1 MWIPA
6 DGDLLNLDHVVK
18 IMASTI
24 IEENSFQKTIE
35 AQVVGSI
42 DLVTIWFGSCPA
54 DDHFK
59 RAQLDA
65 TETEIMSKIEKLID
79 YHDV

>member
-6 DGDLLNLDHVVK
+6 DGDLLNLDHVIK

-24 IEENSFQKTIE
+24 VEENSFQKTIE
-35 AQVVGSI
+35 AQIVGST
-42 DLVTIWFGSCPA
+42 DLVTIWFGSCLV
-54 DDHFK
+54 DDQDQ
-59 RAQLDA
+59 RAQLNA
-65 TETEIMSKIEKLID
+65 METEIMSKIEKLID